1 MYKREPSVFSFY
13 HFTLVI
19 MWIGGYDDWTPA
31 EQREWDRDLEEYE
44 RLYDEKK
51 KQEESKTNEE
61 VVTCPIE
68 PKDLDSKSPEITS
81 SDKIKSSTEEE
92 TKVETVAVKPVMK
105 GKKRMQQ
112 SYRQRMQAVQARMKY
127 REKLIKGFRQHQQ
140 KGTFP
145 KRFKS
150 LKPYPKMSTPES
162 QALVNAAC
170 QQVECVVLDQMV
182 LEEERKLKQDQTEC
196 QSLKEERQAE
206 LSQVQRKK
214 PKMMTALELQ
224 QELKELQAKYSEL
237 CSKLESNQHSIY
249 SYV

>member
-1 MYKREPSVFSFY
+1 MCLVFY

-31 EQREWDRDLEEYE
+31 EQREWDRDLEENE
-44 RLYDEKK
+44 RLCDEKK
-51 KQEESKTNEE
+51 KQQESKVNEVVATNSNEE
-61 VVTCPIE
+61 KV
-68 PKDLDSKSPEITS
+68 LDSKPPENIS
-81 SDKIKSSTEEE
+81 NEKIKESTEEE
-92 TKVETVAVKPVMK
+92 IKVETVVKPVTK
-105 GKKRMQQ
+105 GKKSKQT
-112 SYRQRMQAVQARMKY
+112 SYRQRMQAIQARMKY

-182 LEEERKLKQDQTEC
+182 LEEEMKLKQDQTEC
-196 QSLKEERQAE
+196 QSLKKERHAE
-206 LSQVQRKK
+206 LLQTQRKK
-214 PKMMTALELQ
+214 PKMMTPLELQ

-237 CSKLESNQHSIY
+237 CDKLENNRPSVFSTLW
-249 SYV
+249 

>member
-31 EQREWDRDLEEYE
+31 EQREWDRDLEEYA
-44 RLYDEKK
+44 RWHDEKE
-51 KQEESKTNEE
+51 KQKESKISEE
-61 VVTCPIE
+61 VVTSPIE
-68 PKDLDSKSPEITS
+68 KKVLDTRPPEIIS
-81 SDKIKSSTEEE
+81 NDKIKDSLEEE
-92 TKVETVAVKPVMK
+92 TQVEAVVKPMAK
-105 GKKRMQQ
+105 GKKPKLP
-112 SYRQRMQAVQARMKY
+112 SYRHRMQAVQARMKY

-145 KRFKS
+145 KRLKS

-182 LEEERKLKQDQTEC
+182 LEEEMKLKQDQAEC

-224 QELKELQAKYSEL
+224 QELKELQSKYSEL
-237 CSKLESNQHSIY
+237 CDKLESSQPSIFQ
-249 SYV
+249 YV

>member
-1 MYKREPSVFSFY
+1 MYKRAPSVFSFY

-51 KQEESKTNEE
+51 KQQESKVNE
-61 VVTCPIE
+61 VVVTSPIE
-68 PKDLDSKSPEITS
+68 TKVLDTKSPEIIS
-81 SDKIKSSTEEE
+81 NDKIKGSAEGEISA
-92 TKVETVAVKPVMK
+92 ETVVKPMTK
-105 GKKRMQQ
+105 GKKQKLP
-112 SYRQRMQAVQARMKY
+112 SYRQRMQAIQARMKY
-127 REKLIKGFRQHQQ
+127 REKLIKGFKQHQQ

-182 LEEERKLKQDQTEC
+182 QEEEMKLKQDQAEC

-214 PKMMTALELQ
+214 PKMMTTLELQ
-224 QELKELQAKYSEL
+224 QELKELQAKYSDL
-237 CSKLESNQHSIY
+237 CSKLESNQPSIFQY
-249 SYV
+249 I